1 MEFLFITVFLLI
13 IGYVFG
19 QRAEKKHYQAIEE
32 REERYLNLPCTNMKL
47 PLRANTAVQRVE
59 LVTGSVVIS
68 IDYFKQVLAG
78 LRRLVGGQ
86 VNAYETLVDRA
97 RREAVLRMKSSCPNA
112 DEIINLRLETSSIS
126 KGQQNQ
132 VGSVEVL
139 AYGTAV
145 YYNQS

>member
-32 REERYLNLPCTNMKL
+32 REERYLKL